1 MRETDAY
8 LLMATTNWVPFIERE
23 DLLIWRKDYNA
34 LYAYKVYGNY
44 NDVTAE
50 DFLQVQIDT
59 EYRKQWDNTAV
70 NLQILES
77 DPKTTSNIVYW
88 EMQWPRLFAN
98 RDYVF
103 NRRYV
108 VDWDRKLIVVMNQ
121 STSHPECPAKSEN
134 HRVKE
139 YWSYMVIKAYTSFS
153 ERLFANRDYVFNRR
167 YVVDW
172 DRKLI
177 VVMNQS
183 TSHPE
188 CPAKSE
194 NHRVKEYWSYMVI
207 KAYTSFSEP
216 GIEFSLTYF
225 DDAGVSIPSS
235 VTAWVAMSGLPD
247 FMSRLRQ
254 AAREFYSLR
263 KSNPKFVTALE
274 SKHQPEKNPAA
285 FTPDTVASPPSP
297 PMTDPQKDGPYFH
310 QFQGMKLFL

>member
-1 MRETDAY
+1 
-8 LLMATTNWVPFIERE
+8 
-23 DLLIWRKDYNA
+23 
-34 LYAYKVYGNY
+34 
-44 NDVTAE
+44 
-50 DFLQVQIDT
+50 
-59 EYRKQWDNTAV
+59 
-70 NLQILES
+70 
-77 DPKTTSNIVYW
+77 
-88 EMQWPRLFAN
+88 MQRLFAN

-108 VDWDRKLIVVMNQ
+108 VDWDHKLIVVMNQ

-153 ERLFANRDYVFNRR
+153 EWMVG
-167 YVVDW
+167 VVGLGADSEQW
-172 DRKLI
+172 EEGAFDEDIRG
-177 VVMNQS
+177 
-183 TSHPE
+183 
-188 CPAKSE
+188 KSDE
-194 NHRVKEYWSYMVI
+194 SAMADAGTRGGVARTRGGK
-207 KAYTSFSEP
+207 P

-225 DDAGVSIPSS
+225 DNAGVSIPSS

-274 SKHQPEKNPAA
+274 SKHQPEKNPTA

-297 PMTDPQKDGPYFH
+297 PTTDPQKDGPYFH
-310 QFQGMKLFL
+310 HFQGMKLFI